1 MSATNLVPDL
11 VAVMS
16 TGRHARALLIAK
28 QPTPNYAGRHRAP
41 EVEPPV
47 RVGSVWAKAIGG
59 GPW

>member
-1 MSATNLVPDL
+1 MPDL

-16 TGRHARALLIAK
+16 AGRHARALLIAK
-28 QPTPNYAGRHRAP
+28 QPTPNYEGRHRAP

>member
-1 MSATNLVPDL
+1 MSHDNLI
-11 VAVMS
+11 AVMS
-16 TGRHARALLIAK
+16 AGRHARVLMVAK
-28 QPTPNYAGRHRAP
+28 MPPTSYVGRHRAP